1 MVGGERAQVEV
12 KMELT
17 QNEKRS
23 SPQSRQ
29 MALVRP
35 VEFVETKKKMEMVV
49 HAPVMKL
56 LNAGNTTTHR
66 QTSHQWMAVVILEF
80 VILFLD

>member
-1 MVGGERAQVEV
+1 
-12 KMELT
+12 MELT

-35 VEFVETKKKMEMVV
+35 VEFVETKKKMEMEMVV